1 MYGLPNIFYCC
12 FNSSKFI
19 GGNIVNIPLIIDLI
33 ISIGDKSEELEGH
46 LDMISPLSLGPLS
59 FVGI

>member
-33 ISIGDKSEELEGH
+33 ISIGDKSGEFGGH
-46 LDMISPLSLGPLS
+46 LDIISPLRLGPLS
-59 FVGI
+59 HFGI